1 MRIAADGCLE
11 GWIRSKMIAVVGI
24 LVAAADLVGA
34 LAKQF
39 GRFMGNMGLAA
50 VILNGRY
57 QCIDQANLP
66 VDFLQVQYAAIGAD
80 AWLINRAVI
89 FLPFRGVNSS

>member
-1 MRIAADGCLE
+1 LRIAADGYLE

-24 LVAAADLVGA
+24 LVAAADLAGA

-39 GRFMGNMGLAA
+39 GRFMGNMGLAT

-80 AWLINRAVI
+80 AWLIKPGRD
-89 FLPFRGVNSS
+89 FLAF